1 MLDMLYPVLFVGGT
15 VLIAWTVYFAVR
27 LLAGQRFSDD
37 TQTLAGSVIIRVSAL
52 HGLILALVFAQELVD
67 YTQLQGNLTEEATA
81 IADIW
86 NDAARYGEDVAAQ
99 VQPALTRYTHLVV
112 EEEWQ
117 ELAADRALSAEG
129 WQLRE
134 HIYLAVLDLEPRTAR
149 EEDLRT
155 HMVHKAQ
162 LIAEL
167 RQERQNTALHEVNM
181 LFWVA
186 ALSGLVLVTVP
197 YFVFSPTRL
206 HLMLL
211 SVYGAFSG
219 LVMYVIYAFSDP
231 FEQPG
236 ALSPVAFQQLLRTE
250 IGGS

>member
-1 MLDMLYPVLFVGGT
+1 MLYPVLFVGGT
-15 VLIAWTVYFAVR
+15 VLIAWTVYFTVR

-134 HIYLAVLDLEPRTAR
+134 KIYLAVLDLEPRTAR